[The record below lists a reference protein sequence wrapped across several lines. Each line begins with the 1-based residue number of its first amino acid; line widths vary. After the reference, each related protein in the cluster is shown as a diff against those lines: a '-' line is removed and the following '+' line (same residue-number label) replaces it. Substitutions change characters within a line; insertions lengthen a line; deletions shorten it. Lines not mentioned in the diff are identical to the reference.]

1 MRKTLNLIFYVL
13 LAGVLLVGGGM
24 LLRTWGELRRMRG
37 RVAELEAELR
47 AKHNESLE
55 LHQEIHDLRTNP
67 RAVEK
72 VAREK
77 FKLVGDDETV
87 IMFEMEVDD
96 STQE

>member
-1 MRKTLNLIFYVL
+1 MRKTLNLLFYVL
-13 LAGVLLVGGGM
+13 LVVVLLVGGSM
-24 LLRTWGELRRMRG
+24 LLRAWGELRRMGG
-37 RVAELEAELR
+37 RVAELEVEMRRL
-47 AKHNESLE
+47 HNERLE

-87 IMFEMEVDD
+87 IIIENEFDD
-96 STQE
+96 RIQE